1 MKVERRKGKSNI
13 EQSYQT
19 LVESIR
25 DYAIFMIDKK
35 GRITSWD
42 QGGVKL
48 FGYKRDEIVGKK
60 FSILFTKE
68 NVRRGAPNSDMKNA
82 VSEGRYLDERQYIRK
97 NKTKF
102 WSSGVLTST
111 RDREGDHQG
120 FSKIMRDVTQQNDL
134 HTTAVHNSTHDF
146 LTGLPNRNFFEE
158 TFLEAI
164 VKTKKG
170 NMLAVLYL
178 DFNNFKRTNDEEGH
192 RFGDL
197 VLIEI
202 AHRLSHAVR
211 TSDMAAR
218 FGGDE
223 FVVLAKQLKSVA
235 NATRIAKKIVRA
247 FEIPIIIEKRIIK
260 TSVSIGCALYPV
272 DGKKPADL
280 LRFSDMALYEA
291 KKNGGNQFRFYKK
304 TSANAKTRV
313 RG

>member
-1 MKVERRKGKSNI
+1 MDRERRAQTSDV
-13 EQSYQT
+13 EQSYRT
-19 LVESIR
+19 LVENIK
-25 DYAIFMIDKK
+25 DYAIFMLDRK

-42 QGGVKL
+42 QGSVKL
-48 FGYKRDEIVGKK
+48 FGYKKGEIMGKK
-60 FSILFTKE
+60 FSVLFTKE
-68 NVRRGAPNSDMKNA
+68 DNKRGAPDFDMRNA
-82 VSEGRYLDERQYIRK
+82 VSDGRHLDERQYLRK

-111 RDREGDHQG
+111 RDKSGTHQS

-158 TFLEAI
+158 SFIASI
-164 VKTKKG
+164 GKTKKE
-170 NMLAVLYL
+170 NLLAVLYM
-178 DFNNFKRTNDEEGH
+178 DFNNFKRTNDQEGH

-202 AHRLSHAVR
+202 AHRLSHAIR

-223 FVVLAKQLKSVA
+223 FVVLAKQLENRASAV
-235 NATRIAKKIVRA
+235 RIARKLVRA
-247 FEIPIIIEKRIIK
+247 FDAPILIHRRVIK
-260 TSVSIGCALYPV
+260 TSVSIGVALYPT

-280 LRFSDMALYEA
+280 LRFSDMALYRA
-291 KKNGGNQFRFYKK
+291 KKRGGNQFQFYGEK
-304 TSANAKTRV
+304 TAARRKGS
-313 RG
+313 